1 MLDKH
6 APSRSD
12 VCGFRRVVLFD
23 WSEIN
28 RAYARSGG
36 SPMNSLFL
44 AGLTLFFAQGL
55 VGRES
60 LPARM
65 FVAVIVSSLA
75 AAFVNSLGIW

>member
-6 APSRSD
+6 APSHSD
-12 VCGFRRVVLFD
+12 VCGYWRVVLFD

-36 SPMNSLFL
+36 LPMNSLFL

-60 LPARM
+60 LPVRM